1 MNIFFENAAGRLL
14 EDPAGFVRANW
25 SAQPRSFMELQTFFT
40 HMALGLQ
47 RNNWSRVLINQVSMV
62 PFTRQEQ
69 LWIAEQWLPGAVQ
82 TAGYRSGAVVV
93 SQDVLT
99 RLATAY
105 VTTHVQGLPLT
116 YRSFENDEQAKI
128 WLLQQPT

>member
-1 MNIFFENAAGRLL
+1 MEIFFENAAGRLL
-14 EDPAGFVRANW
+14 EDPAGFLQANW
-25 SAQPRSFMELQTFFT
+25 TAQPRSFSELQALFT

-47 RNNWSRVLINQVSMV
+47 RNGWGRMLINQVSMT
-62 PFTRQEQ
+62 PFSQQEQ
-69 LWIAEQWLPGAVQ
+69 LWIAEHWLPGAVQ
-82 TAGYRSGAVVV
+82 TAGYRFGAVVV

-116 YRSFENDEQAKI
+116 YRSFEIEEQAKA
-128 WLLQQPT
+128 WLIKQPV